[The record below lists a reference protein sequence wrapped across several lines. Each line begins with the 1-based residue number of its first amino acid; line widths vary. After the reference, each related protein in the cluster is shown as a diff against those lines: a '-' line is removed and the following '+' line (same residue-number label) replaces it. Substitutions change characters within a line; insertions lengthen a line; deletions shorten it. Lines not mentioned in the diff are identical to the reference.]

1 MCIFFYINTSEWGN
15 IMTTNRLIKIVVLGV
30 LIFLVIIWQQT
41 ASQPPQKP
49 NNPGVPGL
57 LSEIEDLNVQIA
69 VLEALIEFFEDYAPV
84 PKTVQIGCWV
94 SFGNSIDCAGTGQV
108 GIYREVF
115 PGLPPDLLTI

>member
-15 IMTTNRLIKIVVLGV
+15 IMTTNRLIKIVVLGI

-84 PKTVQIGCWV
+84 PKTVQIGFWV